1 MHHLW
6 TIPQR
11 DFQVVLVSGDLV
23 SGRIGASENQT
34 PMESDHKAVL
44 HHTKPT
50 LIRADGFLRPLGR
63 GALFVGF
70 VGWLVFLT
78 PNRVAMAAWRS

>member
-1 MHHLW
+1 M
-6 TIPQR
+6 I
-11 DFQVVLVSGDLV
+11 SGDLV
-23 SGRIGASENQT
+23 SGRIDACENQT

-70 VGWLVFLT
+70 VGWLVFVT
-78 PNRVAMAAWRS
+78 PNRVAMAVNRPGFDGGSNL